1 MKNKPL
7 TVFAVAVGLLVVSG
21 PMFAHHGSAAYETTK
36 KTTVKGTVT
45 NFEFIN
51 PHTEIDLDVKDDNNN
66 VEKWRAEAGSPNL
79 LARWGWS
86 KNCLKPGDEITVVG
100 YRAKNG
106 SKILRSLKV
115 TLPNGQEVNATGIED

>member
-7 TVFAVAVGLLVVSG
+7 TVFAVAVSLLMVSG
-21 PMFAHHGSAAYETTK
+21 LVFAHHGTAAYDTTK

-51 PHTEIDLDVKDDNNN
+51 PHVEISLDVKDDKGN
-66 VEKWRAEAGSPNL
+66 VEKWEGEAGGPNL
-79 LARWGWS
+79 LTRWGWS
-86 KNCLKPGDEITVVG
+86 KNSLKPGDEITVVG

-106 SKILRSLKV
+106 SKILRFLKV
-115 TLPNGQEVNATGIED
+115 TLPSGQEINATGIED